1 MSERS
6 GVSGMVSQVVVVLL
20 TPALVR
26 AVIFREETNCDD
38 ADSQWFCNCD
48 GKLKVSEFCNTLHF
62 RAEEKRILDSVMG
75 PAVYDSRIRP
85 AGINGTGEKMSTEQD
100 TVFWAHE
107 LRI

>member
-38 ADSQWFCNCD
+38 ADSGF
-48 GKLKVSEFCNTLHF
+48 VT
-62 RAEEKRILDSVMG
+62 VME
-75 PAVYDSRIRP
+75 S
-85 AGINGTGEKMSTEQD
+85 
-100 TVFWAHE
+100 
-107 LRI
+107 